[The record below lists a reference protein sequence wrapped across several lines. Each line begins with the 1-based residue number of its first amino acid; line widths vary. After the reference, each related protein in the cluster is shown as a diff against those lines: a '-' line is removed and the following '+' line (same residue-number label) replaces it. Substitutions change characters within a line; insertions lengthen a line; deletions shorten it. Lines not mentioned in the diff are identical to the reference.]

1 MDFHILQSP
10 IVAIDRTQLCH
21 IRPLPVVSYFTTEA
35 RVRGSRD
42 VTKEIANVICAE
54 RGEVPVSIADFI
66 EAALKNDKS
75 NS

>member
-1 MDFHILQSP
+1 
-10 IVAIDRTQLCH
+10 
-21 IRPLPVVSYFTTEA
+21 VSYFTTEA

-42 VTKEIANVICAE
+42 VTKEIANVLQEICAE